1 MSISKKRKKIM
12 NTLLSDSI
20 SIANVF
26 WLTDKRHV
34 CLVVDTAHRLFPL
47 LSHKI
52 GSIKE
57 RPVINVHVSVRYFT
71 NLLLVPTSIL
81 YIRFTEFLKM
91 GILQFFTCLRQ
102 LKRLETL
109 VTIMWFRM
117 VFVTSTFS
125 SERAFFVLSSP
136 SSWRLTTYYLQCSK
150 AKQLYWTRWKDPLR
164 RSTI

>member
-1 MSISKKRKKIM
+1 MYISKKRRKIM

-81 YIRFTEFLKM
+81 YIRLTEGFFLKKK

-102 LKRLETL
+102 LKRLVTL

-117 VFVTSTFS
+117 VFVASTFS

-136 SSWRLTTYYLQCSK
+136 SSWRLLTVLQ
-150 AKQLYWTRWKDPLR
+150 
-164 RSTI
+164 I